1 MPVPSAPAGTLA
13 APSDAGSRRGLRSR
27 LSHRV
32 PPALR
37 HRLWDWGGP
46 AFVVLL
52 AAVLRL
58 WNLGTPHELMTDETF
73 YVKDAYT
80 LLNLGYESA
89 WPDDADAR
97 FEAGSTDIFT
107 TDASFVV
114 HPPLGKW
121 LIALGLAAFGAESS
135 VGWRIASAVTG
146 ILAVLVLTLVAR
158 RLFASTTLGVLAGG
172 LMAVDGHAIVMSRV
186 AFLDNFLM
194 LFALLGFACVLL
206 DRRNAAAR
214 LDAAL
219 ARHSTERASPGA
231 FGPVL
236 WWRPWL
242 LAAGIAFGCATAV
255 KWSGLYFLAA
265 FAVYSVVVDML
276 ARRRAGVPLWLSGTV
291 LKQAPITFLHTVPVA
306 LAVYLVS
313 YTGWFRTSGGWNRD
327 FAMIGD
333 NAATGA
339 FAWVPLPLQSLWQL
353 HVSQY
358 AYHVSVEADHPYK
371 ANPLTW
377 LLLVRPFQMFY
388 RASENGE
395 NGCEFARCSEAVSSV
410 ANPLLWWAASAAM
423 LYLVYRL
430 ARYREW
436 QVGLLLTGMA
446 AGYLPWLLY
455 LNRTVF
461 QFYSIAFEP
470 YLLLGITFVLGLVLG
485 SRSDPPDRR
494 DVGIAAVVGFL
505 VLVLLVSAFFYPIW
519 TGMQVPTW
527 FWNAHNWLRS
537 WV

>member
-1 MPVPSAPAGTLA
+1 MPVPNAPAGPLV
-13 APSDAGSRRGLRSR
+13 APSTASGGAARQ
-27 LSHRV
+27 
-32 PPALR
+32 
-37 HRLWDWGGP
+37 RLWHWAGP
-46 AFVVLL
+46 LLVVLL

-80 LLNLGYESA
+80 LLNLGYEST
-89 WPDDADAR
+89 WPDGADEL
-97 FEAGSTDIFT
+97 FEAGQTDIYG

-121 LIALGLAAFGAESS
+121 LIALGMAAFGAESS
-135 VGWRIASAVTG
+135 VGWRIGTAIAG

-158 RLFASTTLGVLAGG
+158 RLFGSTTLGVIAGG

-206 DRRNAAAR
+206 DRQDAANR
-214 LDAAL
+214 LAAAL
-219 ARHSTERASPGA
+219 AAWRGPSGVPAW
-231 FGPVL
+231 GPVI

-242 LAAGIAFGCATAV
+242 LAAGAAFGCAAAV
-255 KWSGLYFLAA
+255 KWSGVYFLAA
-265 FAVYSVVVDML
+265 FAVYSLVVDMV
-276 ARRRAGVPLWLSGTV
+276 ARRRAGVPFWFSGAV
-291 LKQAPITFLHTVPVA
+291 LRQAPVTFLHTVPVA
-306 LAVYLVS
+306 LAVYLAS
-313 YTGWFRTSGGWNRD
+313 YTGWFRTTGGWDRD
-327 FAMIGD
+327 FAATGD

-353 HVSQY
+353 HASQY
-358 AYHVSVEADHPYK
+358 AYHVNVEADHPYK
-371 ANPLTW
+371 TSPLTW
-377 LLLVRPFQMFY
+377 LLLIRPFQMFY
-388 RASENGE
+388 RSSGTGQ
-395 NGCEFARCSEAVSSV
+395 NGCEFDSCSEAVTSV
-410 ANPLLWWAASAAM
+410 ANPLLWWAASTAI

-436 QVGLLLTGMA
+436 RVGLILTGMA
-446 AGYLPWLLY
+446 AGYLPWMLY

-470 YLLLGITFVLGLVLG
+470 YLLLGLTFVLGLALG
-485 SRSDPPDRR
+485 SRTDPPERR
-494 DVGIAAVVGFL
+494 EVGVAAVVGFL

-519 TGMQVPTW
+519 SGMQVPTW
-527 FWNAHNWLRS
+527 FWTSHHWLRS